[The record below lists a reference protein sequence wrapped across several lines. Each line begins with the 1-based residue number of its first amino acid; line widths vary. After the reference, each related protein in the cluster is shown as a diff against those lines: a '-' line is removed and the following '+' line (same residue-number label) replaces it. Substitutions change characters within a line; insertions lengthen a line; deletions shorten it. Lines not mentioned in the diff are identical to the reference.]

1 MSRSDTHRPF
11 SESLSARSSDCS
23 VDHALSASIGRRA
36 LLGHGIRGAMG
47 LFGLLNMGAGIGIL
61 STLAGCYRAP
71 GTSRDQFIY
80 ISEEKEIAMGVSAFH
95 EVLRKARLSQ
105 NLEINEMVHRVGNRI
120 ATAAAKPE
128 YQWEFAVIDDEKTIN
143 AFALP
148 GGKVAVFTGILKFT
162 KNEDGLATVMGHEVA
177 HALQRHGAER
187 YSRGILETIGQVGA
201 LAAGAMAGRPDAA
214 MAAMSAY
221 GVGVSLPFG
230 RSQESEADLIGLR
243 LMAQAGYDPREAV
256 PFWERM
262 SGCPR
267 QLIGKACFRSQQTIP
282 EFLSTHPSDVSRI
295 NQIEAW
301 LPGALKYY
309 RGPGGEVVPPETIP
323 DPYRPPIG
331 PMPQS
336 GRPAIFS

>member
-1 MSRSDTHRPF
+1 MTQLTDQKIDRVFLATMS
-11 SESLSARSSDCS
+11 
-23 VDHALSASIGRRA
+23 RRA
-36 LLGHGIRGAMG
+36 LIEGGARCAIGLCG
-47 LFGLLNMGAGIGIL
+47 LFGMGGAAGFVSAL
-61 STLAGCYRAP
+61 TGCYRAP
-71 GTSRDQFIY
+71 GTARDQFIY
-80 ISEEKEIAMGVSAFH
+80 ISEEKEIAMGISAFH
-95 EVLRKARLSQ
+95 EVLRKARLSDD
-105 NLEINEMVHRVGNRI
+105 LELNEMVNRVGSRI
-120 ATAAAKPE
+120 AAAANKPE
-128 YQWEFAVIDDEKTIN
+128 YQWEFAVIQDERTIN

-148 GGKVAVFTGILKFT
+148 GGKVAIFTGILKYT

-187 YSRGILETIGQVGA
+187 YSRGILETIAQVGA
-201 LAAGAMAGRPDAA
+201 LAAGAAAGRPDAA

-230 RSQESEADLIGLR
+230 RSQEAEADFIGLR

-267 QLIGKACFRSQQTIP
+267 QLIGKACFRAQQNIP

-301 LPGALKYY
+301 LPDALKYY
-309 RGPGGEVVPPETIP
+309 RGPGTHEPPHP
-323 DPYRPPIG
+323 APYQPPIG
-331 PMPQS
+331 PLLQS
-336 GRPAIFS
+336 D

>member
-1 MSRSDTHRPF
+1 MARLFDHSVGHV
-11 SESLSARSSDCS
+11 LSAPIS
-23 VDHALSASIGRRA
+23 RRA
-36 LLGHGIRGAMG
+36 LLEYGIRGAMG
-47 LFGLLNMGAGIGIL
+47 LSCLLSMGAAGGFV
-61 STLAGCYRAP
+61 SMLAGCYRAP

-120 ATAAAKPE
+120 AAAAAKPE
-128 YQWEFAVIDDEKTIN
+128 YQWEFAVIDDDKMVN

-162 KNEDGLATVMGHEVA
+162 KTEDGLATVMGHEVA

-282 EFLSTHPSDVSRI
+282 EFLSTHPSDLSRI

-301 LPGALKYY
+301 LPDALKYY
-309 RGPGGEVVPPETIP
+309 RGPGGEIVPPVTIP
-323 DPYRPPIG
+323 DPYHPPIG

-336 GRPAIFS
+336 GRPALFS

>member
-1 MSRSDTHRPF
+1 MAQSRDHSID
-11 SESLSARSSDCS
+11 SVLSAR
-23 VDHALSASIGRRA
+23 IGRRA
-36 LLGHGIRGAMG
+36 LLGYGIRGAMG
-47 LFGLLNMGAGIGIL
+47 LYGLVSMGAVTGIA
-61 STLAGCYRAP
+61 SMLAGCYRAP

-105 NLEINEMVHRVGNRI
+105 DLEINEMVHRVGNRI
-120 ATAAAKPE
+120 AAAANKPE
-128 YQWEFAVIDDEKTIN
+128 YQWEFAVIDDDKTVN

-148 GGKVAVFTGILKFT
+148 GGKVAIFTGILKYT
-162 KNEDGLATVMGHEVA
+162 KTEDGLATVMGHEVA

-295 NQIEAW
+295 NQIEDW
-301 LPGALKYY
+301 LPDAMKYY
-309 RGPGGEVVPPETIP
+309 RGPGGDIPPSMTIP
-323 DPYRPPIG
+323 KPYRPPIG
-331 PMPQS
+331 PLPQS
-336 GRPAIFS
+336 SGPALFS